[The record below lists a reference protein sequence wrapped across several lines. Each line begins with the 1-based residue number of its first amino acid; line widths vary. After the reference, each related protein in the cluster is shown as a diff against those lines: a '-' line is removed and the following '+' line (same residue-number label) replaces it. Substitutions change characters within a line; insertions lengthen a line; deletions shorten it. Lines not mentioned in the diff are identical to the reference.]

1 MRMLPSVSPYKNEQR
16 IYHGAW
22 IAKSLLAALP
32 PATYTHT
39 FTDNRSPTISFD
51 QTTAQPAELDQHL
64 PAHIAHLENHWSQA
78 LEQHQFDGAWL
89 VAGEAIFDF
98 QDDHGPRFKPNP
110 YLAQWV
116 APEFI
121 SPGSRLLLQPGHKP
135 VLFLHQPTDYWHAHS
150 PLPQQI
156 APYVDIRPFA
166 ETAELLQACQQHM
179 QADKKMAVIGP
190 EGASNEQFGEPNPAE
205 LTAYLHFH
213 RAHKTSYELAVMR
226 TASDIGAAG
235 HVAAE
240 ACFHSGGSEFD
251 IHMAYLVGSQ
261 QSEVELPYG
270 NIVALNEHGSVLHYQ
285 FQDRTVPNPSR
296 SLLIDA
302 GGNYRGYASD
312 ITRTYTAQGSTHQR
326 FRDLISAMQDHQLA
340 LIDKVAPGVTFADL
354 HVQMHRQLAQVL
366 ADAELVN
373 CSPEQA
379 FEESITEDFCP
390 HGLGHLLGLQVHD
403 VGGHLADDQGN
414 SAPPPEQYP
423 TLRFTRAV
431 ELDHVFT
438 IEPGLY
444 FIASLL
450 ADARNHNTKRKLI
463 NWDAVEALKG
473 YGGIRIED
481 NVRVLADGVENLTR
495 NAFRNI
501 QK

>member
-1 MRMLPSVSPYKNEQR
+1 MRMLPSVSPQKNEQR

-22 IAKSLLAALP
+22 IAKSSLAALP
-32 PATYTHT
+32 PSTYTGALT
-39 FTDNRSPTISFD
+39 NDRSPTISVD
-51 QTTAQPAELDQHL
+51 ENTEQAAELNQHL
-64 PAHIAHLENHWSQA
+64 AAHIAYLESHWSQA
-78 LEQHQFDGAWL
+78 LERHQFDGAWL
-89 VAGEAIFDF
+89 SAGAAVFDF

-121 SPGSRLLLQPGHKP
+121 SPGSRLLIRIGHKP

-150 PLPQQI
+150 PLPEQL
-156 APYVDIRPFA
+156 APYVDIRAFA
-166 ETAELLQACQQHM
+166 ATSELLKACQQHL
-179 QADKKMAVIGP
+179 QADNRLAYIGP
-190 EGASNEQFGEPNPAE
+190 EGESNEQFGEANPAG

-213 RAHKTSYELAVMR
+213 RAHKTSYELAAMR

-240 ACFHSGGSEFD
+240 ASFHAGGSEFD
-251 IHMAYLVGSQ
+251 IHMAYLIASQ
-261 QSEVELPYG
+261 QSEVQLPYG

-285 FQDRTVPNPSR
+285 FQDRAVPEPCR

-302 GGNYRGYASD
+302 GGSYRGFASD
-312 ITRTYTAQGSTHQR
+312 ITRTYAAQGSTHQL
-326 FRDLISAMQDHQLA
+326 FRDLINAMEDHQLA
-340 LIDKVAPGVTFADL
+340 LIDKVRPGITFADL
-354 HVQMHRQLAQVL
+354 HIQMHQQLGQVL
-366 ADAELVN
+366 VDADLVK
-373 CSPEQA
+373 CGAEQA
-379 FEESITEDFCP
+379 FENSITEDFCP

-403 VGGHLADDQGN
+403 VGGHLADDKGN
-414 SAPPPEQYP
+414 TAPPPDQYP
-423 TLRFTRAV
+423 NLRFTRAV

-444 FIASLL
+444 FIESLL
-450 ADARNHNTKRKLI
+450 ADAKTHKTKRNLI
-463 NWDAVEALKG
+463 NWSAVETLKG

-481 NVRVLADGVENLTR
+481 NVRVLPDGVENLTR

-501 QK
+501 QA